1 MTNSTI
7 PSIVSSVL
15 LAMIAY
21 KVYSNDESKKEHYV
35 NYPTELRKK
44 NITLEVESPV
54 LTETAILPSSS
65 AKVPEIPVV
74 PDNPLPLTDGGD
86 RPPVYTVDR
95 VLEKGHAALQSR
107 HRKNGDNIRGDLSIA
122 PYEPCGLFGYT
133 TLNTRG
139 LHQGILG
146 FGENKS
152 AEKQESYLSVR
163 R

>member
-35 NYPTELRKK
+35 NYPTGLRKK
-44 NITLEVESPV
+44 NISLEVESSV

-65 AKVPEIPVV
+65 PKLREMPVV
-74 PDNPLPLTDGGD
+74 PDNPLPLTNDGA

-107 HRKNGDNIRGDLSIA
+107 QRKNGDNIRGDLSIA
-122 PYEPCGLFGYT
+122 PYVPCGLFGYT

-146 FGENKS
+146 FGEKS
-152 AEKQESYLSVR
+152 AKPEESYLSVR